1 MSSSKIFIELK
12 NVYTNNLKGFSVK
25 IPLKALTVIVGQ
37 SGSGKSS
44 LAFDTLA
51 KIGLQR
57 LKQLLHYS
65 LPILADESIKAEVS
79 GALPP
84 VIALAQGVRDW
95 FPYKTVGELLGLYS
109 FLNNRFVREGEYF
122 CQVCKNYSRHT
133 PLTEVISFFEALPE
147 GTKFYFLLPLQRT
160 SKEGLRYLYEHGFT
174 RFFVDGREWDV
185 SEIGF
190 PQEEKEIYLLLDR
203 MVKKSEALGRLLEN
217 IRLSREINGGLF
229 ILKLIDGKEQ
239 RFNLRANC
247 AFCGGQLITF
257 FKKCEACGGLGYKE
271 GKECSICRGL
281 KLTPQVLESKLFNK
295 KMKELL
301 TLPLEESL
309 QVLQKNLLEK
319 VQRFKV
325 GYLTPSTPVFKLSI
339 GERKVLELLLL
350 ISSELTDLLIVL
362 DEPTL
367 GLDFERRLILLNYL
381 RELVEMGNTLVVVE
395 HDPIFIRSAD
405 YIIELGFKGKEG
417 GYLLYQGEV
426 SDFISKAETLTAKLL
441 RGEERIEKPDRKDTK
456 RKILNINGE
465 DLIFFLQDINLF
477 IPDFS
482 NEKEKFFGKLIERLK
497 EEELKVLFVDEVS
510 SKIKDEVLIS
520 YLKLWDSL
528 REVLLLLPESRAKG
542 LTKRHFSF
550 HTKEGVCPNC
560 QGKGYVV
567 QELEGRKEK
576 TVCEECLGKRLNR
589 EVLNLV
595 YKGYKV
601 QDILDFSIEEFKEA
615 FTRLPKVQEI
625 SLLAERAG
633 IAYLRVSQS
642 LKELSGGERVRV
654 NLVRMLVEGGRGDLL
669 VLFYPFQGL
678 HIKDIEAYYNF
689 LYYLAKEKG
698 FTILIYDPSPIAQIF
713 CSKVINPDN
722 QRSFRPKEEM
732 LNLYNLYFKN

>member
-1 MSSSKIFIELK
+1 VISSKAFIELK
-12 NVYTNNLKGFSVK
+12 NIYTNNLKGFSIK

-57 LKQLLHYS
+57 LKHLLNYS
-65 LPILADESIKAEVS
+65 SPVLAEEGIKAEVS

-95 FPYKTVGELLGLYS
+95 YPYKLVGELLGLYP
-109 FLNNRFVREGEYF
+109 FLNNRFMREGEYF
-122 CQVCKNYSRHT
+122 CSACKEYTRYT
-133 PLTEVISFFEALPE
+133 PFTEVISFFEALPE
-147 GTKFYFLLPLQRT
+147 GAKFYFLLPLRMT
-160 SKEGLRYLYEHGFT
+160 SKEGLRYLYEQGFT
-174 RFFVDGREWDV
+174 RFLVEGMEWDV
-185 SEIGF
+185 SEMGF
-190 PQEEKEIYLLLDR
+190 PPEGKEIHLLLDR
-203 MVKKSEALGRLLEN
+203 MIKKSEALGRLFEN

-229 ILKLIDGKEQ
+229 ILKFLDGEE
-239 RFNLRANC
+239 RIFNLRANC
-247 AFCGGQLITF
+247 AFCGSPLITF
-257 FKKCEACGGLGYKE
+257 FKKCEACGGIGYKE
-271 GKECSICRGL
+271 GKECPTCSGL
-281 KLTPQVLESKLFNK
+281 KLSPQVLESKLFGR
-295 KMKELL
+295 EIREIL
-301 TLPLEESL
+301 TLTLEESL
-309 QVLQKNLLEK
+309 QIFQKSLLER

-325 GYLTPSTPVFKLSI
+325 EYLSLSTPVFKLSL

-350 ISSELTDLLIVL
+350 FSLDLTDLLIVL

-367 GLDFERRLILLNYL
+367 GLDLERRLILLSHL

-417 GYLLYQGEV
+417 GYLLYQGET
-426 SDFISKAETLTAKLL
+426 SEFISKATTLTAKLL
-441 RGEERIEKPDRKDTK
+441 REEEKIEIPYTEEGE
-456 RKILNINGE
+456 RKIISIDGGE
-465 DLIFFLQDINLF
+465 LSLSLQNINLF
-477 IPDFS
+477 IPDFYNQ
-482 NEKEKFFGKLIERLK
+482 NEKTFKRLIEKLR
-497 EEELKVLFVDEVS
+497 EEGFKIMFVDEVS
-510 SKIKDEVLIS
+510 SKVKDEVLIS

-542 LTKRHFSF
+542 LSKRHFSF

-567 QELEGRKEK
+567 QEFEGRRDK
-576 TVCEECLGKRLNR
+576 TICEECLGKRLNR

-595 YKGYKV
+595 YKGYKL
-601 QDILDFSIEEFKEA
+601 QDILDFTIKEFKEA

-625 SLLAERAG
+625 SLFAEKAG

-642 LKELSGGERVRV
+642 LKDLSGGERVRV
-654 NLVRMLVEGGRGDLL
+654 NLVRMLVEGGKGDFL

-678 HIKDIEAYYNF
+678 HLKDVEGYYDF
-689 LYYLAKEKG
+689 LHYLATNKKL
-698 FTILIYDPSPIAQIF
+698 TIIIYDPSPVAQIF
-713 CSKVINPDN
+713 CQKVINPKP
-722 QRSFRPKEEM
+722 QRGSTKEKI

>member
-1 MSSSKIFIELK
+1 MISSKAFVELK
-12 NVYTNNLKGFSVK
+12 NVCTNNLKGFSVK

-57 LKQLLHYS
+57 LKHLLNYS
-65 LPILADESIKAEVS
+65 SPVLAEEGIKAEVS

-95 FPYKTVGELLGLYS
+95 YPYKLVCELLGLYH
-109 FLNNRFVREGEYF
+109 FLNNRFMREGEYF
-122 CQVCKNYSRHT
+122 CSACKRYTRYT
-133 PLTEVISFFEALPE
+133 PFTEVISFFEALPE
-147 GTKFYFLLPLQRT
+147 GTKFYFLLPLRMT
-160 SKEGLRYLYEHGFT
+160 SKEGLRYLYEQGYT
-174 RFFVDGREWDV
+174 RFLVEGMEWDV
-185 SEIGF
+185 SEMGF
-190 PQEEKEIYLLLDR
+190 PPEGKETRLLLDR
-203 MVKKSEALGRLLEN
+203 MVKKSEALGRLFEN

-229 ILKLIDGKEQ
+229 ILKFLDGEE
-239 RFNLRANC
+239 RIFNLRANC
-247 AFCGGQLITF
+247 AFCGSPLITF
-257 FKKCEACGGLGYKE
+257 FKKCEACGGIGYKE
-271 GKECSICRGL
+271 GKECPICSGL
-281 KLTPQVLESKLFNK
+281 KLTPQVLESKLFGK
-295 KMKELL
+295 KIREIL
-301 TLPLEESL
+301 TLPLKESFQIL
-309 QVLQKNLLEK
+309 KKSLLER

-325 GYLTPSTPVFKLSI
+325 EYLSLSTPVFKLSL

-350 ISSELTDLLIVL
+350 FSLDLTDLLIVL

-367 GLDFERRLILLNYL
+367 GLDLERRLILLSYL

-417 GYLLYQGEV
+417 GYLLYQGEISEFV
-426 SDFISKAETLTAKLL
+426 SKATTLTAKLL
-441 RGEERIEKPDRKDTK
+441 RGEVKIEIPYTEEDEK
-456 RKILNINGE
+456 KILNIDGKE
-465 DLIFFLQDINLF
+465 LSLFFQNINLF
-477 IPDFS
+477 IPDLS
-482 NEKEKFFGKLIERLK
+482 NQNEKIFLRLIEKLR
-497 EEELKVLFVDEVS
+497 EEGFKIMFVDEAS
-510 SKIKDEVLIS
+510 SKVKDEVLIS

-560 QGKGYVV
+560 QGKGYVF
-567 QELEGRKEK
+567 QEFEGRREK
-576 TVCEECLGKRLNR
+576 TICEECLGKRLNR

-595 YKGYKV
+595 YKGYKL
-601 QDILDFSIEEFKEA
+601 QDILDLTIKEFKEV
-615 FTRLPKVQEI
+615 FTKLPKVQEI
-625 SLLAERAG
+625 SLYAEKAG

-654 NLVRMLVEGGRGDLL
+654 NLVRMLVEGGKGDFL

-678 HIKDIEAYYNF
+678 HLKDVESYYDF
-689 LYYLAKEKG
+689 LRYLATNKKLT
-698 FTILIYDPSPIAQIF
+698 FIIYDPSPVAQIF
-713 CSKVINPDN
+713 CQKVINPGS
-722 QRSFRPKEEM
+722 QRGFSKEEM